1 MALLH
6 SRCEVTALVD
16 CVRVLFKVVPVLW
29 VDVKERE
36 EAGYSKSVGAHS
48 HMKQDLFRHFYL
60 FNKDDIIYLGQ
71 HGPTGRNN
79 LQTQS
84 YCGVPS
90 RSR

>member
-36 EAGYSKSVGAHS
+36 EAGVQQECGRTLTHEARPVSSF
-48 HMKQDLFRHFYL
+48 LF
-60 FNKDDIIYLGQ
+60 
-71 HGPTGRNN
+71 
-79 LQTQS
+79 
-84 YCGVPS
+84 V
-90 RSR
+90 